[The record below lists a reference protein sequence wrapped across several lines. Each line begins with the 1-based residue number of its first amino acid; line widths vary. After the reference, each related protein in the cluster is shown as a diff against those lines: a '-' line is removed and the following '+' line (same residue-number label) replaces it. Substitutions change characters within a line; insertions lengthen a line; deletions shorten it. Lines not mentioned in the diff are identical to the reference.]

1 MSTKTASKLAYN
13 AARWGR
19 RQRGFS
25 LVELMISLV
34 IGVILV
40 YGAVRLL
47 VDSRNTQRASE
58 STADGAGKRIV
69 SQRSRTGADAIRM

>member
-1 MSTKTASKLAYN
+1 MGTRVRSKLPPAGV
-13 AARWGR
+13 AGMR

-58 STADGAGKRIV
+58 STASV
-69 SQRSRTGADAIRM
+69 